1 MAGFFLMSISTLQTF
16 VENFPS
22 PKHKSYHQYYEL
34 DYNELLI
41 EMDMEFD
48 NFPYIEL
55 YTDTA
60 SIKTVWD
67 FIHYKLEND
76 ENRESMYA
84 MFRSQ

>member
-1 MAGFFLMSISTLQTF
+1 
-16 VENFPS
+16 
-22 PKHKSYHQYYEL
+22 
-34 DYNELLI
+34 
-41 EMDMEFD
+41 MDMEFD

-67 FIHYKLEND
+67 FVHYKLEND

-84 MFRSQ
+84 MFRPQ